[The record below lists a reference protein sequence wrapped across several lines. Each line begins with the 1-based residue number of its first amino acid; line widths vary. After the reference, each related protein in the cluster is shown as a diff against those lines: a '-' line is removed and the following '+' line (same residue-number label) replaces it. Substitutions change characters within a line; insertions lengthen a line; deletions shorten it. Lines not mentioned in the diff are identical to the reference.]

1 MGMTTVKQTGWH
13 ELTRRLLRGLGWL
26 IGVVFVLHVVGQ
38 LLGWAV
44 GVDNRVVTDIAAR
57 LSVDSELSVPT
68 WVSAFLALV
77 AALLAVVI
85 ARAQT
90 ARRSQTAWYGL
101 ALVMAL
107 VSLDEVAA
115 LHELLLQGLHI
126 LVKFSEQQ
134 SLLSNAWLILLPFI
148 VVAGAVAM
156 RLIKGHLPA
165 ATFGR
170 FCTAAAIYL
179 SGALVVEYLSAPADK
194 SHLAYLLGVVIFEEG
209 LEYLG
214 LWLLIRAGL
223 LHISEQEPE
232 LKKKLEALIAP

>member
-1 MGMTTVKQTGWH
+1 MNMEKRTSWNEWSK
-13 ELTRRLLRGLGWL
+13 ELLHVLAWL
-26 IGVVFVLHVVGQ
+26 IGLVFALHVGGQ
-38 LLGWAV
+38 LMGWAV

-77 AALLAVVI
+77 AALFAVVI

-90 ARRSQTAWYGL
+90 ARQPRTVWYGL
-101 ALVMAL
+101 ALVMTL

-126 LVKFSEQQ
+126 LVNFSEQQ

-156 RLIKGHLPA
+156 RLTKRHLPA

-194 SHLAYLLGVVIFEEG
+194 SHLAYLLGVVMIEEG
-209 LEYLG
+209 LEYFG
-214 LWLLIRAGL
+214 LWLVIRAGL
-223 LHISEQEPE
+223 LHISEHEPE
-232 LKKKLEALIAP
+232 LKQKIEALIAP